1 MGVPIKLIL
10 KEIGSR
16 INNIGTIVDTD
27 PNNDETTS
35 YVGKMLQRAGAG
47 VGAGAFAGGI
57 KDMNNMK
64 DTASAADAASA
75 ASDAKD
81 AAEAASAAKDMADA
95 ASAAKDVASAA
106 SDKNIKD
113 ITTSNTA
120 DVIERAYKQLDDII
134 YKYNSKG
141 QALGEDDKLRAGI
154 TAQSMEGSILE
165 SAVIEDPN
173 TGYKMVDTRHLALAN
188 AAAIKEIFERLD
200 RIEGRNEI

>member
-1 MGVPIKLIL
+1 MSARLIL

-35 YVGKMLQRAGAG
+35 YAGKMLQ
-47 VGAGAFAGGI
+47 GAGAFGGGLKDI
-57 KDMNNMK
+57 KDNFSSK
-64 DTASAADAASA
+64 DASA
-75 ASDAKD
+75 ASD
-81 AAEAASAAKDMADA
+81 E
-95 ASAAKDVASAA
+95 
-106 SDKNIKD
+106 NLKD
-113 ITTSNTA
+113 IDKTNTA
-120 DVIERAYKQLDDII
+120 DIIEKAYKGLDDII

-141 QALGEDDKLRAGI
+141 QALGEDDKLRAGV

-165 SAVIEDPN
+165 SAVMEDPA

-200 RIEGRNEI
+200 KLEGKQ

>member
-1 MGVPIKLIL
+1 MSARLIL

-35 YVGKMLQRAGAG
+35 YMGKMLQGT
-47 VGAGAFAGGI
+47 GAFGGGLKDI
-57 KDMNNMK
+57 KDNFN
-64 DTASAADAASA
+64 S
-75 ASDAKD
+75 KD
-81 AAEAASAAKDMADA
+81 AAD
-95 ASAAKDVASAA
+95 AA

-113 ITTSNTA
+113 IDKTSNTA
-120 DVIERAYKQLDDII
+120 DIIEKAYKGLDDII

-141 QALGEDDKLRAGI
+141 QALGEDDKLHAGV

-165 SAVIEDPN
+165 SAVMEDPA
-173 TGYKMVDTRHLALAN
+173 TGYKIVDTRHLALAN

-200 RIEGRNEI
+200 KLEGKQ

>member
-1 MGVPIKLIL
+1 MNARLIL

-35 YVGKMLQRAGAG
+35 YMGKMLEGN
-47 VGAGAFAGGI
+47 GAFGGGLKDI
-57 KDMNNMK
+57 KDNFNSK
-64 DTASAADAASA
+64 DVAD
-75 ASDAKD
+75 
-81 AAEAASAAKDMADA
+81 
-95 ASAAKDVASAA
+95 AAKDVAAA
-106 SDKNIKD
+106 VSDKNIKD
-113 ITTSNTA
+113 IAKTNTA
-120 DVIERAYKQLDDII
+120 DIIEKAYKGLDDII

-154 TAQSMEGSILE
+154 TAQSMEGSILD
-165 SAVIEDPN
+165 SAVMEDPA

-200 RIEGRNEI
+200 KLEGKQ

>member
-1 MGVPIKLIL
+1 MSASLIL

-16 INNIGTIVDTD
+16 INNIGTIVDTN

-35 YVGKMLQRAGAG
+35 YAGKMLEGAG
-47 VGAGAFAGGI
+47 SFGGGL
-57 KDMNNMK
+57 KDIGKLK
-64 DTASAADAASA
+64 DNFSSKDAAEA
-75 ASDAKD
+75 AEVAEV
-81 AAEAASAAKDMADA
+81 AEAASAAKDVA
-95 ASAAKDVASAA
+95 AAV
-106 SDKNIKD
+106 SDKNLKNIDKND
-113 ITTSNTA
+113 TTA
-120 DVIERAYKQLDDII
+120 DIIEKAYKGLDDII

-165 SAVIEDPN
+165 SAVMEDPA

-200 RIEGRNEI
+200 KLEGKQ

>member
-1 MGVPIKLIL
+1 MDARLIL

-35 YVGKMLQRAGAG
+35 YMGKMLQ
-47 VGAGAFAGGI
+47 GAGAFGGGL
-57 KDMNNMK
+57 KDIGSFK
-64 DTASAADAASA
+64 DNF
-75 ASDAKD
+75 KD
-81 AAEAASAAKDMADA
+81 AAG
-95 ASAAKDVASAA
+95 AA

-113 ITTSNTA
+113 IDKNSNTA
-120 DVIERAYKQLDDII
+120 DIIEKAYKGLDDII
-134 YKYNSKG
+134 YRYNQKG
-141 QALGEDDKLRAGI
+141 QALGEDDKLRAGV

-165 SAVIEDPN
+165 SAVMEDPA

-200 RIEGRNEI
+200 KLEGK

>member
-1 MGVPIKLIL
+1 MSARLIL

-35 YVGKMLQRAGAG
+35 YAGKMLQ
-47 VGAGAFAGGI
+47 GAGAFGGGLKDI
-57 KDMNNMK
+57 KDNFSSK
-64 DTASAADAASA
+64 DASA
-75 ASDAKD
+75 ASD
-81 AAEAASAAKDMADA
+81 E
-95 ASAAKDVASAA
+95 
-106 SDKNIKD
+106 NIKD
-113 ITTSNTA
+113 IAKTDTA
-120 DVIERAYKQLDDII
+120 DIIEKAYKGLDDII

-141 QALGEDDKLRAGI
+141 QALGEDDKLRAGV

-165 SAVIEDPN
+165 SAVMEDPA

-200 RIEGRNEI
+200 KLEGKQ

>member
-1 MGVPIKLIL
+1 MAVPIKMIL

-35 YVGKMLQRAGAG
+35 YAGKMLQ
-47 VGAGAFAGGI
+47 GAGAFGGGLKDI
-57 KDMNNMK
+57 KDNFN
-64 DTASAADAASA
+64 S
-75 ASDAKD
+75 KD
-81 AAEAASAAKDMADA
+81 AAD
-95 ASAAKDVASAA
+95 AA

-113 ITTSNTA
+113 IDKTSNTA
-120 DVIERAYKQLDDII
+120 DIIEKAYKGLDDII

-141 QALGEDDKLRAGI
+141 QALGEDDKLRAGV

-165 SAVIEDPN
+165 SAVMEDPA

-200 RIEGRNEI
+200 KLEGKQ

>member
-1 MGVPIKLIL
+1 MSARLIL

-35 YVGKMLQRAGAG
+35 YMGKMVQ
-47 VGAGAFAGGI
+47 GAGAFGGGL
-57 KDMNNMK
+57 KDIGSLK
-64 DTASAADAASA
+64 DNFKFNSKDAKDAASA
-75 ASDAKD
+75 AK
-81 AAEAASAAKDMADA
+81 DA
-95 ASAAKDVASAA
+95 ASAAKDVASAV
-106 SDKNIKD
+106 SDKNLKD
-113 ITTSNTA
+113 IDKTSTTA
-120 DVIERAYKQLDDII
+120 DIIEKAYKGLDDII

-141 QALGEDDKLRAGI
+141 QALGEDDKLRAGV

-165 SAVIEDPN
+165 SAVMEDPA

-200 RIEGRNEI
+200 KLEGKQ

>member
-1 MGVPIKLIL
+1 MAVPIKMIL

-16 INNIGTIVDTD
+16 INNIGTIVDTN

-35 YVGKMLQRAGAG
+35 YMGKMAQGAG
-47 VGAGAFAGGI
+47 SFGGGLKDIKDNFSSKDAAGGLKDI
-57 KDMNNMK
+57 KDAFNSK
-64 DTASAADAASA
+64 DAADAASA
-75 ASDAKD
+75 AK
-81 AAEAASAAKDMADA
+81 DA
-95 ASAAKDVASAA
+95 ASAAKDVAAA
-106 SDKNIKD
+106 VSDKNLKD
-113 ITTSNTA
+113 IDKTSTTA
-120 DVIERAYKQLDDII
+120 DIIEKAYKGLDDII

-165 SAVIEDPN
+165 SAVMEDPA

-200 RIEGRNEI
+200 KLEGK

>member
-1 MGVPIKLIL
+1 MAVPIKMIL

-35 YVGKMLQRAGAG
+35 YMGKMLEGNG
-47 VGAGAFAGGI
+47 SFGGGLKDI
-57 KDMNNMK
+57 KDAFNSK
-64 DTASAADAASA
+64 DAKDVASAAKDAASA
-75 ASDAKD
+75 AS
-81 AAEAASAAKDMADA
+81 
-95 ASAAKDVASAA
+95 DVASAA

-113 ITTSNTA
+113 IDKTSNTA
-120 DVIERAYKQLDDII
+120 DIIEKAYKQLDDII

-141 QALGEDDKLRAGI
+141 QALGEDDKLRAGV

-165 SAVIEDPN
+165 SAVMEDPA

-188 AAAIKEIFERLD
+188 AAAIKTLFDKIDELEKLIKK
-200 RIEGRNEI
+200 

>member
-1 MGVPIKLIL
+1 MSARLIL

-35 YVGKMLQRAGAG
+35 YAGKMLQGT
-47 VGAGAFAGGI
+47 GAFGGGLKDI
-57 KDMNNMK
+57 KDNFNSK
-64 DTASAADAASA
+64 DAASA
-75 ASDAKD
+75 ASD
-81 AAEAASAAKDMADA
+81 E
-95 ASAAKDVASAA
+95 
-106 SDKNIKD
+106 NLKD
-113 ITTSNTA
+113 IDKTDTA
-120 DVIERAYKQLDDII
+120 DIIEKAYKGLDDII

-141 QALGEDDKLRAGI
+141 QALGEDDKLRAGV

-165 SAVIEDPN
+165 SAVMEDPA

-200 RIEGRNEI
+200 KLEGKQ

>member
-1 MGVPIKLIL
+1 MSARLIL

-35 YVGKMLQRAGAG
+35 YAGKMLQ
-47 VGAGAFAGGI
+47 GAGAFGGGLKDI
-57 KDMNNMK
+57 KDNFSSK
-64 DTASAADAASA
+64 
-75 ASDAKD
+75 DAKD
-81 AAEAASAAKDMADA
+81 AAEAAKDV
-95 ASAAKDVASAA
+95 ASVAKDVASAA
-106 SDKNIKD
+106 SDKNLKD
-113 ITTSNTA
+113 IDKTKTA
-120 DVIERAYKQLDDII
+120 DIIEKAYKGLDDII
-134 YKYNSKG
+134 YRYNKKG

-165 SAVIEDPN
+165 SAVMEDPA

-200 RIEGRNEI
+200 KLEGKQ

>member
-1 MGVPIKLIL
+1 MDARLIL

-35 YVGKMLQRAGAG
+35 YMGKMVQGAG
-47 VGAGAFAGGI
+47 SFGGGLKDI
-57 KDMNNMK
+57 KDNFNSK
-64 DTASAADAASA
+64 DAASGLK
-75 ASDAKD
+75 DIKD
-81 AAEAASAAKDMADA
+81 AFSSKDAADA
-95 ASAAKDVASAA
+95 ASAAKDVAAA
-106 SDKNIKD
+106 VSDKNLKD
-113 ITTSNTA
+113 IDKNGTTE
-120 DVIERAYKQLDDII
+120 DIIEKAYKGLDDII
-134 YKYNSKG
+134 YRYNKKG

-165 SAVIEDPN
+165 SAVMEDPA

-200 RIEGRNEI
+200 KLEGKQ

>member
-1 MGVPIKLIL
+1 MAVPIKMIL

-35 YVGKMLQRAGAG
+35 YMGKMLEGN
-47 VGAGAFAGGI
+47 GAFGGGL
-57 KDMNNMK
+57 KDIGSFK
-64 DTASAADAASA
+64 DNFNSK
-75 ASDAKD
+75 DAKD
-81 AAEAASAAKDMADA
+81 VAD
-95 ASAAKDVASAA
+95 AAKDVAAA
-106 SDKNIKD
+106 VSDKNIKD
-113 ITTSNTA
+113 IAKTNTA
-120 DVIERAYKQLDDII
+120 DIIEKAYKGLDDII

-165 SAVIEDPN
+165 SAVMEDPA

-200 RIEGRNEI
+200 KLEGKK

>member
-1 MGVPIKLIL
+1 MAVPVKMIL

-35 YVGKMLQRAGAG
+35 YMGKMLQGDG
-47 VGAGAFAGGI
+47 SFGGGL
-57 KDMNNMK
+57 KDIGSFK
-64 DTASAADAASA
+64 DNFNS
-75 ASDAKD
+75 KD
-81 AAEAASAAKDMADA
+81 AAD
-95 ASAAKDVASAA
+95 AAKDVAAA
-106 SDKNIKD
+106 VSDKNIKD
-113 ITTSNTA
+113 IAKANTA
-120 DVIERAYKQLDDII
+120 DIIEKAYKGLDDII

-141 QALGEDDKLRAGI
+141 QTLGEDDKLRAGI

-165 SAVIEDPN
+165 SAVMEDPA

-200 RIEGRNEI
+200 KLEGK

>member
-1 MGVPIKLIL
+1 MSARLIL

-35 YVGKMLQRAGAG
+35 YMGKMLEGNGAG
-47 VGAGAFAGGI
+47 SFGGGL
-57 KDMNNMK
+57 KDIGNLK
-64 DTASAADAASA
+64 DKFN
-75 ASDAKD
+75 AKD
-81 AAEAASAAKDMADA
+81 AKDA
-95 ASAAKDVASAA
+95 ASAAKDVASAV
-106 SDKNIKD
+106 SDKTLKD
-113 ITTSNTA
+113 IDKTNTA
-120 DVIERAYKQLDDII
+120 DIIEKAYKGLDDII

-141 QALGEDDKLRAGI
+141 QALGEDDKLRAGV

-165 SAVIEDPN
+165 SAVMEDPA

-200 RIEGRNEI
+200 KLEGKE

>member
-1 MGVPIKLIL
+1 MSARLIL

-35 YVGKMLQRAGAG
+35 YVGKMME
-47 VGAGAFAGGI
+47 GAGAFGGGLKDI
-57 KDMNNMK
+57 KDNF
-64 DTASAADAASA
+64 SS
-75 ASDAKD
+75 
-81 AAEAASAAKDMADA
+81 
-95 ASAAKDVASAA
+95 KDVAS
-106 SDKNIKD
+106 DENIKD
-113 ITTSNTA
+113 IAKTNTA
-120 DVIERAYKQLDDII
+120 DIIEKAYKGLDDII

-165 SAVIEDPN
+165 SAVMEDPD

-200 RIEGRNEI
+200 KLEGKQ

>member
-1 MGVPIKLIL
+1 MAVPIKMIL

-35 YVGKMLQRAGAG
+35 YMGKMLEGN
-47 VGAGAFAGGI
+47 GAFGGGL
-57 KDMNNMK
+57 KDIGSFK
-64 DTASAADAASA
+64 DNFSSK
-75 ASDAKD
+75 DAKD
-81 AAEAASAAKDMADA
+81 AAD
-95 ASAAKDVASAA
+95 AAKDVASAA

-113 ITTSNTA
+113 IAKTNTA
-120 DVIERAYKQLDDII
+120 DIIEKAYKGLDDII

-165 SAVIEDPN
+165 SAVMEDPA

-200 RIEGRNEI
+200 KLEGKK